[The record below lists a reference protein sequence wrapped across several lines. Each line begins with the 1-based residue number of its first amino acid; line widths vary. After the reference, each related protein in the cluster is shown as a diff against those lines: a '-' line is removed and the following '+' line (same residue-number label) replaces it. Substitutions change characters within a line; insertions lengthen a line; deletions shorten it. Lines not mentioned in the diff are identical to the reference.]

1 VLMGSEGDVPVEEH
15 DDSDRG
21 EEIEM
26 ADLLVNS
33 AAVDVGL
40 ANQRLELA
48 EEARANQIQARE
60 REMCKAKRTV
70 GETEGWTRVGKGK
83 GKAPED
89 EGQVIMHPSTSSSK
103 QGEEANACSSGADI
117 QVGTRDIGSQEVAPE
132 KEAIVLVE
140 RDGKEQTPINISE
153 AKIEEDMDESEA
165 TRAMDTI
172 MTWLTLENDEA
183 DEGPQKITAP
193 LASQEM
199 SPSSPSGIGEKKV
212 KDGAY
217 SVPAPATMPEENSL
231 KKDEVKEE
239 EVSDLD
245 SGYGEEDSEDS

>member
-1 VLMGSEGDVPVEEH
+1 MGSEGDVPVEEH

-117 QVGTRDIGSQEVAPE
+117 QASSSQSSRGGRKPSRGIRTRSQ
-132 KEAIVLVE
+132 
-140 RDGKEQTPINISE
+140 GKEPFQ
-153 AKIEEDMDESEA
+153 
-165 TRAMDTI
+165 
-172 MTWLTLENDEA
+172 
-183 DEGPQKITAP
+183 
-193 LASQEM
+193 
-199 SPSSPSGIGEKKV
+199 
-212 KDGAY
+212 
-217 SVPAPATMPEENSL
+217 
-231 KKDEVKEE
+231 
-239 EVSDLD
+239 
-245 SGYGEEDSEDS
+245 